1 MKIGNA
7 IRIALLLALVAAG
20 IFSILKKTY
29 QSVSSFDECIAKGNA
44 IMESY
49 PRQCRDSRGNIFREN
64 IGNELEKDN
73 LIRIASPRP
82 NDKIKSPVEIRGAA
96 RGYWFFEASFPIF
109 VVDWDGKIIG
119 QGNATA
125 NNNWMTEDFVP
136 FTASVQ
142 FDISQIS
149 GNPAITAGKYS
160 KQGSLILK
168 KDNPSGLPQN
178 DPEGEQT
185 PYGAGDALEIP
196 VVFE

>member
-29 QSVSSFDECIAKGNA
+29 QSVSSFEECIAKGNA

-49 PRQCRDSRGNIFREN
+49 PRQCRDSRGNMFREN

-82 NDKIKSPVEIRGAA
+82 NDKIKSPVEIRGVA
-96 RGYWFFEASFPIF
+96 RGYWFFEANFPIF
-109 VVDWDGKIIG
+109 VVDWDGRIIG

-125 NNNWMTEDFVP
+125 NSDPANGGVNWMTEDFVP

-149 GNPAITAGKYS
+149 EQPAISSGRYS
-160 KQGSLILK
+160 KNGSLILK
-168 KDNPSGLPQN
+168 KDNPSGLPEN
-178 DPEGEQT
+178 E
-185 PYGAGDALEIP
+185 DALEIP
-196 VVFE
+196 VMFE